1 VISNKTS
8 LKEFNT
14 FGIDAGCTEL
24 IPITSEKK
32 LLKILPKLKGEVKV
46 LGGGSNI
53 LLTQDQDGVILH
65 NRITGIKIMKESED
79 EVLLEVGGGHN
90 WHEFVLWAVER
101 GYGGVENLSLIP
113 GTVGAAPIQNIGAYG
128 VEQKDV
134 FVSLTAVHL
143 KTGKE
148 MIMLEEDCEFGYR
161 DSVFKRKY
169 KGQYI
174 ITSVRYKLAKQPV
187 LRLEYGA
194 IKMSLTEHRIT
205 RPTIKDISDIIIEIR
220 NSKLPDP
227 KIIGN
232 SGSFF
237 KNPLVT
243 KEKFEGIQAIYPTVP
258 SYPVE
263 EDIVKIPA
271 GWLIE
276 QCGWKGKRVGN
287 TGTYKHQAL
296 VLVNHGNAQG
306 AEVWELAK
314 EIIVDVENKFG
325 IVLIPEV
332 NIW

>member
-1 VISNKTS
+1 MISNKTS
-8 LKEFNT
+8 LKAYNT
-14 FGIDAGCTEL
+14 FGIDAGCADL
-24 IPITSEKK
+24 IPILSEKK
-32 LLKILPKLKGEVKV
+32 LLKILPNLEGEVKV

-53 LLTQDQDGVILH
+53 LLTQDQDGIILH
-65 NRITGIKIMKESED
+65 NRITGIKIMKESEN
-79 EVLLEVGGGHN
+79 EVLLAVGGGHN
-90 WHEFVLWAVER
+90 WHDFVLWAVER
-101 GYGGVENLSLIP
+101 GYGGIENLSLIP

-134 FVSLTAVHL
+134 FVSLTAYHL

-148 MIMLEEDCEFGYR
+148 IIMLAEDCEFGYR

-169 KGQYI
+169 KGQYM
-174 ITSVRYKLAKQPV
+174 ITSVRYKLSKKPA
-187 LRLEYGA
+187 LRLDYGA

-227 KIIGN
+227 KKIGN

-243 KEKFEGIQAIYPTVP
+243 EEKFEEIQALYPSVP

-263 EDIVKIPA
+263 ENIVKIPA
-271 GWLIE
+271 GWIIE
-276 QCGWKGKRVGN
+276 QCGWKGKKVGN
-287 TGTYKHQAL
+287 TGTYEHQAL
-296 VLVNHGNAQG
+296 VLVNHGNASG
-306 AEVWELAK
+306 KEVWNLAQN
-314 EIIVDVENKFG
+314 IIEDVEEKFG